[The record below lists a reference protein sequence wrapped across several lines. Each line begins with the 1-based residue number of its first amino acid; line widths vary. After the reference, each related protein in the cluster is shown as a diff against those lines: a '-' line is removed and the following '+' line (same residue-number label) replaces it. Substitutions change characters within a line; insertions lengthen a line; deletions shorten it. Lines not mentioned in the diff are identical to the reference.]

1 MADNPFAV
9 VNISE
14 AQHTPTT
21 AFAGVQQQKEIA
33 GVQAR
38 MIIARSNPRDQLK
51 CTDIILQ
58 DCTRLTLAETA
69 LYAYARGGTDISGP
83 SIRLME
89 TIARRWGNIE
99 SGIKEVARHQGY
111 SECVAYAW
119 DLEVNYYDGRE
130 FIVRHWRDT
139 RRGGG
144 ALTDERDI
152 YETIMSMGQ
161 RRKRACLQTVIP
173 GDVIEAAVQQCEET
187 LHATANTSPD
197 AIKKMVDAFAE
208 FGVTKEQIEV
218 RCQRRIEAIRPAQ
231 LVGLRRIY
239 TSLRDEM
246 SEPKDWFEPITEE
259 PAEET
264 SNGTETAKV
273 GNAAL
278 RERFRRSKRV
288 NAEAEGDPIDD
299 TFEQDPGNRQ
309 DRPAT
314 GAQLLDPARDAT
326 DTAETGRSEH
336 PEEQGQSST
345 STERRSSPPISHAD
359 TGDPALRDE
368 PKSLAVLVRKP
379 VGKAVD

>member
-1 MADNPFAV
+1 MVDNPFAV

-187 LHATANTSPD
+187 LHATATTSPE

-208 FGVTKEQIEV
+208 FGVTKEQIEA

-264 SNGTETAKV
+264 SNGTETTAVGGASGKV

-278 RERFRRSKRV
+278 RERFRSKRGK
-288 NAEAEGDPIDD
+288 AAADGDHEAAATASESIDD

-314 GAQLLDPARDAT
+314 GAQSLDPARDAT
-326 DTAETGRSEH
+326 DTAETGRTEH
-336 PEEQGQSST
+336 PEEQGQDT
-345 STERRSSPPISHAD
+345 STGHFGYDLRRN
-359 TGDPALRDE
+359 R
-368 PKSLAVLVRKP
+368 
-379 VGKAVD
+379 